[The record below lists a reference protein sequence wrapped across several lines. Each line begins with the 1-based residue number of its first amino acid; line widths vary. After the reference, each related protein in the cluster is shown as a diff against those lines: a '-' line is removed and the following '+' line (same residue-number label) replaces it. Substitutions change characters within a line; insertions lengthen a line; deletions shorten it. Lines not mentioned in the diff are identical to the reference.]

1 MSLLRFLMLL
11 SLVVWLGG
19 ITFFAFVLAPT
30 VFSVLP
36 TRELAGTVV
45 NRTLPVLHWMG
56 VVSGIVF
63 LATSMSYAAI
73 TTGSAQAL
81 APRHILVVLM
91 LVLTLVSMFVVSSRM
106 MALRAE
112 MGVIDNVPLDDAR
125 RVEFNR
131 LHHWSTRIEG
141 AVYLVGLVVLYLTAR
156 QLK

>member
-30 VFSVLP
+30 VFTVLP

-45 NRTLPVLHWMG
+45 NRTLPALHWMG
-56 VVSGIVF
+56 VASGIVF
-63 LATSMSYAAI
+63 LGTSMSYAAM

-81 APRHILVVLM
+81 VPRHILVVLM
-91 LVLTLVSMFVVSSRM
+91 LVLTLVSMLVVSSRM
-106 MALRAE
+106 MVLRAE
-112 MGVIDNVPLDDAR
+112 MGVIDTVPQDDPR
-125 RVEFNR
+125 RVEFNQ
-131 LHHWSTRIEG
+131 LHHWSTRLE
-141 AVYLVGLVVLYLTAR
+141 ASVYLIGLVVLYLTAR

>member
-1 MSLLRFLMLL
+1 MSALRFLMLL

-30 VFSVLP
+30 VFAVLP

-56 VVSGIVF
+56 LASGVVY
-63 LATSMSYAAI
+63 LATSMGYAAM
-73 TTGSAQAL
+73 TTGSAQVL

-91 LVLTLVSMFVVSSRM
+91 LVLTVVSMFAVSSRM
-106 MALRAE
+106 MVLRAE
-112 MGVIDNVPLDDAR
+112 MGVIDTVPQDDPR
-125 RVEFNR
+125 RVEFNQ

-141 AVYLVGLVVLYLTAR
+141 AVYLIGLVVLYLTA
-156 QLK
+156 KTSG

>member
-1 MSLLRFLMLL
+1 MAFLRFLMLL

-30 VFSVLP
+30 VFTVLP

-45 NRTLPVLHWMG
+45 NRTLPILHWMG

-63 LATSMSYAAI
+63 LVTSMTYSAI

-81 APRHILVVLM
+81 APRHILVALM
-91 LVLTLVSMFVVSSRM
+91 LILTLVSMFVVSSRM
-106 MALRAE
+106 MVLRSE
-112 MGVIDNVPLDDAR
+112 MGVIDTVPQDDPR
-125 RVEFNR
+125 RVEFNQ

-141 AVYLVGLVVLYLTAR
+141 SVYLIGLVVLFLTAR

>member
-1 MSLLRFLMLL
+1 MSFLRFLMLL

-30 VFSVLP
+30 VFRVLP
-36 TRELAGTVV
+36 THELAGTVV
-45 NRTLPVLHWMG
+45 NRTIPVLHWMG

-63 LATSMSYAAI
+63 LATSMTYSAM

-81 APRHILVVLM
+81 APRHILIVVM

-112 MGVIDNVPLDDAR
+112 MGPIDAVAHDDPR

-131 LHHWSTRIEG
+131 LHEWSTRLEG
-141 AVYLVGLVVLYLTAR
+141 SVYLIGLVVLYLTA
-156 QLK
+156 KAGG

>member
-1 MSLLRFLMLL
+1 MSVLRFLMLL
-11 SLVVWLGG
+11 SLVVWMGG

-63 LATSMSYAAI
+63 LVTSMTYSAM
-73 TTGSAQAL
+73 TTGYAQAL

-91 LVLTLVSMFVVSSRM
+91 LVLTLVSMFVISSRM
-106 MALRAE
+106 MALRTE
-112 MGVIDNVPLDDAR
+112 MGPIDAVAQDDPR

-141 AVYLVGLVVLYLTAR
+141 SVYLMGLVVLYLTAR